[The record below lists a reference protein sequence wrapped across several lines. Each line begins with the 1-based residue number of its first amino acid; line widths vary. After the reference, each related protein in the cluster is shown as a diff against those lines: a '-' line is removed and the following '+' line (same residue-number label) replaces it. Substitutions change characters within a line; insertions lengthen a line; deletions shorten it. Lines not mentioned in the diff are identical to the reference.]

1 MESRCVREDVSV
13 FFVCIKSARKMRK
26 MRKYCPFLVFVLVV
40 YLHQKFNPLTK
51 QTRITYDRII
61 RDSNNKE
68 MVSKSTSP

>member
-1 MESRCVREDVSV
+1 
-13 FFVCIKSARKMRK
+13 MRK

-51 QTRITYDRII
+51 QTRITHDRII

-68 MVSKSTSP
+68 MVSRSTSP